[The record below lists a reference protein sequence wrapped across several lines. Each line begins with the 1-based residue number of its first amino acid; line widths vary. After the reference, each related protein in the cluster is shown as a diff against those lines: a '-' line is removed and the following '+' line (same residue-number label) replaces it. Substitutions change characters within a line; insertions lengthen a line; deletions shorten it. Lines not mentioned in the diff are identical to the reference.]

1 MGECY
6 RDLFRNIIPFD
17 TCYIDQSKIWG
28 KCGGSKSAL
37 WYWQDK
43 QKYDEN
49 LYIV

>member
-28 KCGGSKSAL
+28 YVVAANLHCDIDKTNKSM
-37 WYWQDK
+37 
-43 QKYDEN
+43 
-49 LYIV
+49 